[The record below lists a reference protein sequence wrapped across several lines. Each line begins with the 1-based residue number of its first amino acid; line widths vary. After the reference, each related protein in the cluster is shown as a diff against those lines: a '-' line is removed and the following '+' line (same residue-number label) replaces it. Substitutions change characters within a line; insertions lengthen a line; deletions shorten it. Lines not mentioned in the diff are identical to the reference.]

1 MKKRFSALAALSV
14 AVVATA
20 TLLSFLFYPQTNKKI
35 PASNKSLTSATYSTI
50 TSVKPTSSE
59 RINLDPSEPPPVSNS
74 PPLVVAVPRSD
85 QPANLKPLT
94 LARSPDW
101 KLLDWS
107 LKPLP
112 EKPSVQL
119 RASSYLATGK
129 YPFVRIEQEIEI
141 LPSGQ
146 AKVLK
151 TVEMVGDQIIVKLP
165 AGSSAKEIQSLAAKL
180 GGQAA
185 AKPFAPD
192 TWLVALPRK
201 LEAVPEALTGSS
213 NSGVT
218 IDFAEPN
225 LLARPM
231 RTPNDPRFTNFN
243 QWHLYNNSQLGVDI
257 KAAKAWDRRTS
268 ASYGT
273 NNKVIVA
280 VIDSGVR
287 YTHEDLLPN
296 MWTNP
301 NENPGD
307 SLDNDSNSLVNDIYG
322 ADYVD
327 NDGDPITTDSH
338 GTHCAGLIA
347 GVGNNGLGITGVAW
361 SGAQIMALR
370 FIDGQ
375 NGSLA
380 DAIQCID
387 YAIAKGAKVINASYG
402 TTSRSDTGSISESAA
417 IYRAQQ
423 AGITIVAA
431 AGNDGTNSD
440 TTPFFPASY
449 TDYIERSFPRR
460 AYALNNIIAVG
471 ATDRN
476 DNRAGF
482 SNFGANSVD
491 LMAPGVEMWSTS
503 ISGTSN
509 SHYVSGQGSSFAA
522 PIVSG
527 ALALLIAE
535 YPNDTV
541 SQRVNRV
548 VNTNAVDVVPAL
560 SGLCVTGGRLNLAK
574 LLSAADV
581 STLPQALAWHRPNY
595 REPLINSPMRTPSP
609 ILLSNDVTIFSG
621 LKKFNNTDGVNTYG
635 LANQTGGWL
644 FYRTSA
650 TDAWSSSALSFHANS
665 GDYQFWKATLPSVTA
680 RTYEYYLQLDFDS
693 GARTTFLHYSNS
705 ADGFATTTTQ
715 TTAQSSPYSFTVP
728 KAAASVTLGGLNQ
741 TYNGSA
747 QPVSIATSPPG
758 LSYTVTYD
766 GTSSAPNN
774 AGTYTVVA
782 TITDPNYEG
791 STTSTLT
798 ISKASAT
805 ISLNDLNQ
813 TYDGTARVVTTT
825 TAPSGLVTTFTYNN
839 NPSAPI
845 NAGSFSVVATIID
858 SNYQGSVTDTLT
870 VAKASATVTL
880 GNTSQI
886 YDGSNHSV
894 LTTTT
899 PPGLSTS
906 TSYDGSS
913 TAPVNAGSYV
923 VMTTVNDPNYE
934 GSTTSTLTVAKASTS
949 VSIAPTASSIR
960 FGQSLADASLNGGV
974 GSVTGNFSFADPMIT
989 PALGTS
995 SYTVK
1000 FTPDESSNYLDA
1012 LTNASVTVGG
1022 ILNPSQD
1029 SDGDGIPNLL
1039 EHALVSFSAPH
1050 SNSSPLGQ
1058 ITTQSLDGT
1067 NGPETILSLDVTV
1080 RIDDPALTIE
1090 PEASLDLA
1098 SDTNWITNGFTIH
1111 IPDQTGVPPG
1121 FELRQYRFNA
1131 GTNSRAFMRLNVQQQ

>member
-1 MKKRFSALAALSV
+1 MKKRFSALAAICV
-14 AVVATA
+14 ALVSIATVLYFVFVSQPVQKDSA
-20 TLLSFLFYPQTNKKI
+20 INPT
-35 PASNKSLTSATYSTI
+35 PASEDSSATSTASASS
-50 TSVKPTSSE
+50 TTSSSVT
-59 RINLDPSEPPPVSNS
+59 LPQNS
-74 PPLVVAVPRSD
+74 LRSD
-85 QPANLKPLT
+85 QAAEFRPVAHPKEPN
-94 LARSPDW
+94 W

-107 LKPLP
+107 VKPFP
-112 EKPSVQL
+112 GKPGVDL
-119 RASSYLATGK
+119 RASFWAAPGK
-129 YPFVRIEQEIEI
+129 HSFVRLEEEVGKDGSGNPVI
-141 LPSGQ
+141 LHR
-146 AKVLK
+146 K
-151 TVEMVGDQIIVKLP
+151 EMVGDQIIVKLP
-165 AGSSAKEIQSLAAKL
+165 VGATQQDAEAMAGKIGGRAGSR
-180 GGQAA
+180 
-185 AKPFAPD
+185 PFAPD
-192 TWLVALPRK
+192 TWLFKLDRK
-201 LEAVPEALTGSS
+201 LEAVPEGMENLKSS
-213 NSGVT
+213 GAV
-218 IDFAEPN
+218 IDYTEPD
-225 LLARPM
+225 LIVRPARL
-231 RTPNDPRFTNFN
+231 PNDPKVKDFTS
-243 QWHLYNNSQLGVDI
+243 WHLYNNAQIDKDI
-257 KAAKAWDRRTS
+257 KAARAWDRRTS
-268 ASYGT
+268 AAYDT
-273 NNKVIVA
+273 TKKVIVA
-280 VIDSGVR
+280 VLDSGVR
-287 YTHEDLLPN
+287 YSHQDLSAN
-296 MWTNP
+296 MWR
-301 NENPGD
+301 NPGEIAGD
-307 SLDNDSNSLVNDIYG
+307 GIDNDGNGWKDDIYG
-322 ADYVD
+322 IDAADSDDWTDSD
-327 NDGDPITTDSH
+327 NDARKDTLERPFGSLNLDSDPMDTDGH
-338 GTHCAGLIA
+338 GTHCAGLIGA
-347 GVGNNGLGITGVAW
+347 VGNNGIGSAGVAW
-361 SGAQIMALR
+361 SGVEIMALR
-370 FIDGQ
+370 FIDGT
-375 NGSLA
+375 GSISDQVL
-380 DAIQCID
+380 CMD
-387 YAIAKGAKVINASYG
+387 YARLRGAKVINASFG
-402 TTSRSDTGSISESAA
+402 QDGGQSQTEIDAISRLNSSGMIL
-417 IYRAQQ
+417 
-423 AGITIVAA
+423 VAA
-431 AGNDGTNSD
+431 AGNGGDDDIGDDNNGSA
-440 TTPFFPASY
+440 PFYPASY
-449 TDYIERSFPRR
+449 S
-460 AYALNNIIAVG
+460 NSNIIAVG

-476 DNRAGF
+476 DNKSNF
-482 SNFGANSVD
+482 SNYGTTAVD
-491 LMAPGVEMWSTS
+491 LFAPGDNLYSTRTGTDTS
-503 ISGTSN
+503 YSSGSGT
-509 SHYVSGQGSSFAA
+509 SFAA

-574 LLSAADV
+574 LLPAADV

-609 ILLSNDVTIFSG
+609 ILLSNNVTIFSG

-650 TDAWSSSALSFHANS
+650 TDDWSSSALSFHANS

-728 KAAASVTLGGLNQ
+728 KAAASITLGGLNQ

-805 ISLNDLNQ
+805 ISLNDLSQ

-845 NAGSFSVVATIID
+845 NAGYFSVVATIID

-886 YDGSNHSV
+886 YDGSNRSV

-1000 FTPDESSNYLDA
+1000 FTPVESSNYLDA